1 MAGISVFLQTHKVAA
16 AAARPEQS
24 ADYFIA
30 KKQAKD

>member
-1 MAGISVFLQTHKVAA
+1 MAGISVFLQTHKV